1 MHPAQRRR
9 ASCLHNH
16 GGGVGRLVLEVGRQH
31 LGQAVVTRE
40 AVDAG
45 LDENETELRVLVL
58 RVRKTRVSSRVC
70 FASIQGNDPNR
81 NRAVGSI
88 PKDETSSDPSVSR
101 NRAASS
107 GLEQS
112 PLSARRYHPSF
123 CKVWETTSTHS
134 HERGITR
141 LCALLIDETT
151 STRSDDYLA
160 VLLKVLAHGDGL
172 LDEAV
177 EVLREGRG
185 EAPRA
190 EDAHDLVAG
199 DHLDLRDAV
208 GIPEDDANLRRG
220 VTLLGHVADLLDGV
234 GSGLLDPGRR
244 SALVWEGSA
253 GEIPFP
259 LLCMRPMVDY
269 L

>member
-1 MHPAQRRR
+1 MTPTGIAQSDQSRR
-9 ASCLHNH
+9 
-16 GGGVGRLVLEVGRQH
+16 
-31 LGQAVVTRE
+31 
-40 AVDAG
+40 
-45 LDENETELRVLVL
+45 
-58 RVRKTRVSSRVC
+58 
-70 FASIQGNDPNR
+70 I
-81 NRAVGSI
+81 
-88 PKDETSSDPSVSR
+88 ETSSDPSVSR

-185 EAPRA
+185 EACMRLGVRNP
-190 EDAHDLVAG
+190 L
-199 DHLDLRDAV
+199 AV
-208 GIPEDDANLRRG
+208 PLPKQLHNCENYGRMKFCAPPRRG
-220 VTLLGHVADLLDGV
+220 IKEGGERASRL
-234 GSGLLDPGRR
+234 R
-244 SALVWEGSA
+244 SQKKYEK
-253 GEIPFP
+253 
-259 LLCMRPMVDY
+259 
-269 L
+269 